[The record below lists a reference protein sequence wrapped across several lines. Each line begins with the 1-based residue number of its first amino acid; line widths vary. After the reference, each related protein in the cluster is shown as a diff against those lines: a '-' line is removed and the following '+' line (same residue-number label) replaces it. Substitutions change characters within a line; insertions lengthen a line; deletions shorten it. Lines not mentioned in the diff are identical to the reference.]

1 MYLLILLKAISC
13 GVILVLSLIGVH
25 LLTETGGEGEDSVLT
40 EGLVA
45 TLIQLVNLQLNN

>member
-25 LLTETGGEGEDSVLT
+25 LLTQTGGEDSVLT